1 MAVAERLGCERPEW
15 ELAADRIVEAIVHR
29 PGSFAPKDRWAMD
42 WYYPVLSGAVS
53 GERAEARIDS
63 RWSEFVIDGVGVRCV
78 SDQPWVT
85 AAETAECAMAL
96 DALGMRARDIL
107 LLDWTRHMRHCDGGY
122 WTGCVHP
129 ECVRYPGGER
139 STYTAAAV
147 LLADH
152 ALYGYGPSA
161 GLFRGE
167 TLPAVVDV
175 SEVVDQLGEG

>member
-1 MAVAERLGCERPEW
+1 
-15 ELAADRIVEAIVHR
+15 
-29 PGSFAPKDRWAMD
+29 MD
-42 WYYPVLSGAVS
+42 WYCPILSGALS
-53 GERAEARIDS
+53 GERARERIDT
-63 RWSEFVIDGVGVRCV
+63 RWSEFVLEGVGVRCV

-85 AAETAECAMAL
+85 AAETAECVMAL
-96 DALGMRARDIL
+96 EAIGMRTRATT
-107 LLDWTRHMRHCDGGY
+107 LLDWTRHMRDDEGAY

-152 ALYGYGPSA
+152 ALYGYGASA

-175 SEVVDQLGEG
+175 SEVAEQLGEG